1 MGPEPAGLR
10 LKFYLDQM
18 EKTQAY
24 LEHIL
29 KLLRDNKAPDPEG
42 ELADDP
48 LLRQIHDEIKTIRD
62 ITYAFSGGDFNSEI
76 AVRGF
81 IPGCLKTLQSHLR
94 HLVWQVQMVEKGD
107 FTQEVRFMGEFSGA
121 FNSMVRRLHLS
132 LTKLQENEESLI
144 DLNSKLR
151 KEVEQIELLK
161 ESEARFK
168 YLASRDPLTGILNRR
183 SFIDM
188 VGVALDNALSRQ
200 IPCCLAMMDIDH
212 FKLFNDTYGHLA
224 GDKALCHA
232 SKLIEEGLRKNDL
245 IGRYGGEEFI
255 FFFYNADEK
264 TGMKVLERIRK
275 KLAKT
280 PVHLKDGPVTI
291 KASFGLAGDF
301 REDAKDKRYIQK
313 LIDDADK
320 ALYAAKMAGRD
331 RVVLFNP
338 ELKSRKEP
346 VPQNAE

>member
-1 MGPEPAGLR
+1 MDKA
-10 LKFYLDQM
+10 
-18 EKTQAY
+18 QAY
-24 LEHIL
+24 LEHIQ
-29 KLLRDNKAPDPEG
+29 KLLRDSKTPEPEG

-48 LLRQIHDEIKTIRD
+48 LLRQIHDEIKAIRD
-62 ITYAFSGGDFNSEI
+62 ITYAFSEGDFTSEI
-76 AVRGF
+76 NTRGF
-81 IPGCLKTLQSHLR
+81 IPGSLKSLQSHLR
-94 HLVWQVQMVEKGD
+94 HLIWQVQMVEEGD
-107 FTQEVRFMGEFSGA
+107 FSQEVHFMGEFSGA

-132 LTKLQENEESLI
+132 LTRLQENEENLI
-144 DLNSKLR
+144 DLNNKLR

-161 ESEARFK
+161 ESEARFR

-188 VGVALDNALSRQ
+188 MRVALDNAVSRQ

-212 FKLFNDTYGHLA
+212 FKIFNDTYGHLA

-232 SKLIEEGLRKNDL
+232 SRLIEKGLRKNDL

-280 PVHLKDGPVTI
+280 PVNLKNGPAII

-313 LIDDADK
+313 LIDDADT
-320 ALYAAKMAGRD
+320 ALYAAKMAGRN

-346 VPQNAE
+346 VPQNSE